1 MKTLKEKKQD
11 KKNKELVE
19 EFKQQGV
26 EIAVGKEET
35 SNPVPTVLVIILLA
49 IVLFG
54 LLAIIFF
61 YKDDISTVVD
71 YIINFIKDNRE
82 VFIVHFY

>member
-26 EIAVGKEET
+26 EIAVGKEEN

-54 LLAIIFF
+54 LLAITFF
-61 YKDDISTVVD
+61 YKDDMSTVID